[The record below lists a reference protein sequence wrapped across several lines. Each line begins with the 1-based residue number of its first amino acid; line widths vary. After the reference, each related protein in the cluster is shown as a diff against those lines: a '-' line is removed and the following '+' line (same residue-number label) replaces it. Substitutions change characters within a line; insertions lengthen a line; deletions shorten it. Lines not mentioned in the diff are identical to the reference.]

1 MEIYVIIP
9 AKNEADRIARTLAD
23 YSRLKSGS
31 EHVRIVVVSESDD
44 GTDDIVKEFGK
55 RNDNITLLRAGMGS
69 GKGGAI
75 MKGFRYAMARS
86 GKCIVG
92 FADADDAV
100 TAKEFGKLL
109 KRLAASKEIAGVIAS
124 RYSDGGSIA
133 GRIGLRRKIA
143 SRAYNALVRILFR
156 IGFSDTQCG
165 AKVFRSDALG
175 RVIRLVDINGMSFD
189 INLLY
194 ELKIKGY
201 RVVEEGVRYRQM
213 NDGTSIR
220 ILRNS
225 PQMLVAA
232 LGFRVYKSR
241 FIKLFP
247 RRVVRHIYRRID
259 RW

>member
-9 AKNEADRIARTLAD
+9 ARNEASRIARTLSD
-23 YSRLKSGS
+23 YSRLEFDSK
-31 EHVRIVVVSESDD
+31 RIRVVVVSESED
-44 GTDDIVKEFGK
+44 GTDDIVRKFGK
-55 RNDNITLLRAGMGS
+55 LNRNIALLKAGRET

-75 MKGFRYAMARS
+75 MRGFRYAMAQS

-100 TAKEFGKLL
+100 TAKEFAKLL
-109 KRLAASKEIAGVIAS
+109 RRLASSNEIAGVIAS
-124 RYSDGGSIA
+124 RYSNGGSIE

-143 SRAYNALVRILFR
+143 SRAYNALVRTLFR
-156 IGFSDTQCG
+156 IGFRDTQCG
-165 AKVFRSDALG
+165 AKVFRSEALSK
-175 RVIRLVDINGMSFD
+175 VIGLVDINGMSFD

-201 RVVEEGVRYRQM
+201 RVVEEGVRYKQL

-247 RRVVRHIYRRID
+247 RGFVHHVYKRID